1 MIMPPLAREW
11 ALDMK
16 TLLILSFVPLCGT
29 DVKTLFRN
37 FPNRSPLKAHRLQLM
52 ELFVISVERDSLDF
66 SLMVEIR
73 RKGFEIRL
81 MERNHE
87 GY

>member
-1 MIMPPLAREW
+1 
-11 ALDMK
+11 
-16 TLLILSFVPLCGT
+16 
-29 DVKTLFRN
+29 
-37 FPNRSPLKAHRLQLM
+37 M
-52 ELFVISVERDSLDF
+52 ELFVISVERGSLDF

-81 MERNHE
+81 MERSYE